1 MTKISKD
8 EIKKLA
14 TMTKLYI
21 AEDELD
27 EVGQRLEDVLDYAQ
41 RVQLI
46 AKDIQIPSQKNVNHD
61 RSDIVMQGSVK
72 DILDQAPAQEDN
84 YFVVPQI
91 IDEQ

>member
-1 MTKISKD
+1 MTKISID

-14 TMTKLYI
+14 AMTKLHI

-27 EVGQRLEDVLDYAQ
+27 GIRQRLEDVLDYAQ

-46 AKDIQIPSQKNVNHD
+46 AKEIQIPSQKNVNHD
-61 RSDIVMQGSVK
+61 RTDTVIQGSVE
-72 DILDQAPAQEDN
+72 DILGQAPAQEDN

-91 IDEQ
+91 INEQ